1 MKNKVHSIF
10 VSQATSP
17 VIPLEPHCHLP
28 LFGIIPGINDSDS
41 NSDVNYTLTFY
52 LAGYCGTI
60 YSTAIT
66 NTCNRSLYNCSIK

>member
-17 VIPLEPHCHLP
+17 VIRLEPHCLLP
-28 LFGIIPGINDSDS
+28 LFGIISGRNDSE
-41 NSDVNYTLTFY
+41 SDDDDYTLTFY
-52 LAGYCGTI
+52 LAGYCGIT

-66 NTCNRSLYNCSIK
+66 HTCNGSLYNCSIK